1 MYCSFFQN
9 SIVETRG
16 EYHFLFIIIMT
27 ILLILLIGKVIIA
40 RINYNKLK
48 TMISEILDNFIKKD
62 DSVWGF

>member
-1 MYCSFFQN
+1 
-9 SIVETRG
+9 
-16 EYHFLFIIIMT
+16 MT

>member
-1 MYCSFFQN
+1 MIIF
-9 SIVETRG
+9 SI
-16 EYHFLFIIIMT
+16 FLV
-27 ILLILLIGKVIIA
+27 GKIIIA